1 MNYQEV
7 IIRARNKFWIG
18 MQLYIFILDNDK
30 NFNCSK
36 LLVTKQNHQSFDEQN
51 AFCKQISVVSLFMLV
66 CL

>member
-1 MNYQEV
+1 MLV
-7 IIRARNKFWIG
+7 IIREQFWFG
-18 MQLYIFILDNDK
+18 MQLYIFILNNDK

-51 AFCKQISVVSLFMLV
+51 AFCKQISVVLLFMLV